1 MNSRQQMKGI
11 SVFGKRTAVV
21 SLSAVAL
28 VVIGAA
34 AAQADDGPKFENNGQ
49 ILSCFSLEAL
59 NLPVAS
65 TSSSKMDCSTNYEW
79 NTQANTNTTVI
90 DANAAPAAAPAEAP
104 AAGAGPGC
112 GPGPGSGRGAGRC
125 SGPGSGSAEARRAP
139 VQAH

>member
-1 MNSRQQMKGI
+1 M
-11 SVFGKRTAVV
+11 FGKRTAVV

-104 AAGAGPGC
+104 VQAPAA
-112 GPGPGSGRGAGRC
+112 
-125 SGPGSGSAEARRAP
+125 AP
-139 VQAH
+139 VQAPAQAPAEAPAAAPVQA